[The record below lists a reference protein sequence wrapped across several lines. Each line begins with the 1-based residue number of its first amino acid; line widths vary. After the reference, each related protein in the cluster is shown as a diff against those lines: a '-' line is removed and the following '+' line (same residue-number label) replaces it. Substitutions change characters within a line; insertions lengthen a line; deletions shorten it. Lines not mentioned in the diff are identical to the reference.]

1 MTRMSR
7 DINGITAWI
16 KEAGVTVDYGN
27 ISIDRPIGD
36 ISVMDS
42 CVVDGVACLHNTAIS
57 VKPVQKL

>member
-27 ISIDRPIGD
+27 ISIGW
-36 ISVMDS
+36 SVTFQS
-42 CVVDGVACLHNTAIS
+42 WTAA
-57 VKPVQKL
+57 